1 METLY
6 LQQERRLCNL
16 RVYDI
21 IGFVLDIDQ

>member
-16 RVYDI
+16 CVYVI
-21 IGFVLDIDQ
+21 MMHVLDIDQ